1 METSQNDSLTFCEAA
16 CKSYD
21 DKHFAFWLQIHLKK

>member
-1 METSQNDSLTFCEAA
+1 METSQNYSLTFREAA